1 MRIVSFP
8 DMPKPLL
15 ISCLAVVSGCGT
27 SPSEANIVS
36 VFTENQVAAAAPA
49 PVPAITP
56 SAAKRDDMLS
66 LSNGATIPV
75 KVDDSKV
82 SQDGPRDIKLLAR
95 HGRLIALAD
104 TYPSKPQGL
113 GRCQAGGETWF
124 RVIDTRSGTERYARM
139 VDSCLGSEQWGDP
152 PVTVSAGGGTITL
165 NLLSEP
171 PVTVRLGDD
180 GRVLTA
186 P

>member
-1 MRIVSFP
+1 MQCDRQKLLLVA
-8 DMPKPLL
+8 MLAMGLCNTPK
-15 ISCLAVVSGCGT
+15 
-27 SPSEANIVS
+27 SEAHVWPSAHYQISGSVS
-36 VFTENQVAAAAPA
+36 QIAAN
-49 PVPAITP
+49 
-56 SAAKRDDMLS
+56 AAKRHDRLV

-75 KVDDSKV
+75 KIDANKV

-104 TYPSKPQGL
+104 TYPSKPQGM

-124 RVIDTRSGTERYARM
+124 RVIDTRSATERYARI
-139 VDSCLGSEQWGDP
+139 VNSCLGSEQWGDP
-152 PVTVSAGGGTITL
+152 PVTVSAGGATITL

-180 GRVLTA
+180 GSVLTG